1 MATKIKMI
9 VTDMDGTF
17 LNDAHGYDHQL
28 FSKTYTRRSSPKC
41 WCKLNSA
48 NLSFHKL
55 KHTGFF

>member
-28 FSKTYTRRSSPKC
+28 FSKTYTRMVTAKIPLVIASGSFLPP
-41 WCKLNSA
+41 LNP
-48 NLSFHKL
+48 
-55 KHTGFF
+55 GVC